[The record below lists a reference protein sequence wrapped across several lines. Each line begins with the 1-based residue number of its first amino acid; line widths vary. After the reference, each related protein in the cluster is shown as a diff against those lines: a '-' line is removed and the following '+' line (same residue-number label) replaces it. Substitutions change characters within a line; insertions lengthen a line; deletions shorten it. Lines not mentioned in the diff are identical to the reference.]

1 MAKVAVVDV
10 KQDLNEAIEAVFAP
24 FGGVGQVLAGRKR
37 AFVKINAIDC
47 RPETYTSPA
56 VLDAVLQVLRKHGVE
71 ELNVIENCTQGNF
84 TRMVFAAT
92 DLGRVCRRNQAKII
106 YLDEQPVVEIELADL
121 GEKVRFPRLLVEE
134 LGGKEREVF
143 YLNVPRLKAHSMSVV
158 TLGIKNQLGLMDQQD
173 RMKNHNFNLHAR
185 LAAIAQIFRPDFTLI
200 DGVKAVFYGHYPPAS
215 VVDRCT
221 ETLNVLV
228 GGLDMLA
235 VDTVGA
241 KVLGYSVDEVP
252 HLALAREQ
260 GWGCG
265 RLEDIE
271 VLGDLSRFTKK
282 YPYHL
287 LPEFP
292 EDVAIIKGSQRCCPE
307 GCELNTKAVLQF
319 LYLDHQGKGG
329 FTILMGKG
337 FDREQLEA
345 LRGPVLLA
353 GKCAA
358 EEALPIIQANC
369 SKIYTSAECNDLA
382 STIKALTKL
391 MKVKPLK
398 LVPVSP
404 IRSLGLLALAK
415 LHGSRARVG
424 M

>member
-10 KQDLNEAIEAVFAP
+10 KQDLIQAVENVFAP
-24 FGGVGQVLAGRKR
+24 FGGVGQVLDGRKR
-37 AFVKINAIDC
+37 AFVKVNAIDC

-71 ELNVIENCTQGNF
+71 DLNVMENCTQGNF

-92 DLGRVCRRNQAKII
+92 DLGKVCRRNKAKII
-106 YLDEQPVVEIELADL
+106 YLDEQPVVEMELAAL
-121 GEKVRFPRLLVEE
+121 GEKVRFPRLLAEE
-134 LGGKEREVF
+134 LGDAF

-158 TLGIKNQLGLMDQQD
+158 TLGVKNQLGLMDQRD

-221 ETLNVLV
+221 ETLNVLA
-228 GGLDMLA
+228 GGADMLA

-241 KVLGYSVDEVP
+241 KILGYSVDEVP

-271 VLGDLSRFTKK
+271 VIGDLSRFTKK

-292 EDVAIIKGSQRCCPE
+292 EDVTIIKGSERCCPE

-358 EEALPIIQANC
+358 QEALPIIQANC
-369 SKIYTSAECNDLA
+369 NKIYTSPECNDLA

-391 MKVKPLK
+391 MKINPLK
-398 LVPVSP
+398 LVPISP
-404 IRSLGLLALAK
+404 VRSLGLLALAK

>member
-10 KQDLNEAIEAVFAP
+10 KQDLIQAVENVFAP
-24 FGGVGQVLAGRKR
+24 FGGVGQVLDGRKR
-37 AFVKINAIDC
+37 AFVKVNAIDC

-71 ELNVIENCTQGNF
+71 DLNVMENCTQGNF

-92 DLGRVCRRNQAKII
+92 DLGKVCRRNKAKII
-106 YLDEQPVVEIELADL
+106 YLDEQPVVEMELAAL
-121 GEKVRFPRLLVEE
+121 GEKVRFPRLLAEE
-134 LGGKEREVF
+134 LGDAF

-158 TLGIKNQLGLMDQQD
+158 TLGVKNQLGLMDQRD

-221 ETLNVLV
+221 ETLNVLA
-228 GGLDMLA
+228 GGADMLA

-241 KVLGYSVDEVP
+241 KILGYSVDEVP

-271 VLGDLSRFTKK
+271 VIGDLSRFTKR

-292 EDVAIIKGSQRCCPE
+292 GDVTIIKGSERCCPE

-358 EEALPIIQANC
+358 QEALPIIQANC
-369 SKIYTSAECNDLA
+369 NKIYTSPECNDLA

-391 MKVKPLK
+391 MKINPLK
-398 LVPVSP
+398 LVPISP
-404 IRSLGLLALAK
+404 VRSLGLLALAK

>member
-10 KQDLNEAIEAVFAP
+10 KQDLIQAVETVFAP
-24 FGGVGQVLAGRKR
+24 FGGVGQVLDGRKR
-37 AFVKINAIDC
+37 AFVKVNAIDC

-71 ELNVIENCTQGNF
+71 DLNVMENCTQGNF

-92 DLGRVCRRNQAKII
+92 DLGKVCRRNKAKII
-106 YLDEQPVVEIELADL
+106 YLDEQPVVEMELAAL
-121 GEKVRFPRLLVEE
+121 GEKVRFPRLLAEE
-134 LGGKEREVF
+134 LGDAF

-158 TLGIKNQLGLMDQQD
+158 TLGVKNQLGLMDQRD

-185 LAAIAQIFRPDFTLI
+185 LASIAQIFRPDFTLI

-228 GGLDMLA
+228 GGADMLA

-241 KVLGYSVDEVP
+241 KILGYSVDEVP

-271 VLGDLSRFTKK
+271 VIGDLSRFTKR

-292 EDVAIIKGSQRCCPE
+292 GDVTIIKGSERCCPE

-358 EEALPIIQANC
+358 QEALPIIQANC
-369 SKIYTSAECNDLA
+369 NKIYISPECNDLA

-391 MKVKPLK
+391 MKINPLK
-398 LVPVSP
+398 LVPISP
-404 IRSLGLLALAK
+404 VRSLGLLALAK

>member
-10 KQDLNEAIEAVFAP
+10 KQDLIQAVETVFAP
-24 FGGVGQVLAGRKR
+24 FGGVGQVLDGRKR
-37 AFVKINAIDC
+37 AFVKVNAIDC

-71 ELNVIENCTQGNF
+71 DLNVMENCTQGNF

-92 DLGRVCRRNQAKII
+92 DLGKVCRRNKAKII
-106 YLDEQPVVEIELADL
+106 YLDEQPVVEMELAAL
-121 GEKVRFPRLLVEE
+121 GEKVRFPRLLAEE
-134 LGGKEREVF
+134 LGDAF

-158 TLGIKNQLGLMDQQD
+158 TLGVKNQLGLMDQRD

-185 LAAIAQIFRPDFTLI
+185 LASIAQIFRPDFTLI

-228 GGLDMLA
+228 GGADMLA

-241 KVLGYSVDEVP
+241 KILGYSVDEVP

-271 VLGDLSRFTKK
+271 VIGDLSRFTKK

-292 EDVAIIKGSQRCCPE
+292 GDVTIIKGSERCCPE

-358 EEALPIIQANC
+358 QEALPIIQANC
-369 SKIYTSAECNDLA
+369 NKIYISPECNDLA

-391 MKVKPLK
+391 MKINPLK
-398 LVPVSP
+398 LVPISP
-404 IRSLGLLALAK
+404 VRSLGLLALAK

>member
-10 KQDLNEAIEAVFAP
+10 KQDLIQAVETVFAP
-24 FGGVGQVLAGRKR
+24 FGGVGQVLDGRKR
-37 AFVKINAIDC
+37 AFVKVNAIDC

-71 ELNVIENCTQGNF
+71 DLNVMENCTQGNF

-92 DLGRVCRRNQAKII
+92 DLGKVCRRNKAKII
-106 YLDEQPVVEIELADL
+106 YLDEQPVVEMELAAL
-121 GEKVRFPRLLVEE
+121 GEKVRFPRLLAEE
-134 LGGKEREVF
+134 LGDAF

-158 TLGIKNQLGLMDQQD
+158 TLGVKNQLGLMDQRD

-221 ETLNVLV
+221 ETLNVLA
-228 GGLDMLA
+228 GGADMLA

-241 KVLGYSVDEVP
+241 KILGYSVDEVP

-265 RLEDIE
+265 RLEDVE
-271 VLGDLSRFTKK
+271 VIGDLSRFTKK

-292 EDVAIIKGSQRCCPE
+292 GDVTIIKGSERCCPE

-358 EEALPIIQANC
+358 QEALPIIQANC
-369 SKIYTSAECNDLA
+369 NKIYISPECNDLA

-391 MKVKPLK
+391 MKINPLK
-398 LVPVSP
+398 LVPISP
-404 IRSLGLLALAK
+404 VRSLGLLALAK

>member
-10 KQDLNEAIEAVFAP
+10 KQDLIQAVETVFAP
-24 FGGVGQVLAGRKR
+24 FGGVGQVLDGRKR
-37 AFVKINAIDC
+37 AFVKVNAIDC

-71 ELNVIENCTQGNF
+71 DLNVMENCTQGNF

-92 DLGRVCRRNQAKII
+92 DLGKVCRRNKAKII
-106 YLDEQPVVEIELADL
+106 YLDEQPVVEMELAAL
-121 GEKVRFPRLLVEE
+121 GEKVRFPRLLAEE
-134 LGGKEREVF
+134 LGDAF

-158 TLGIKNQLGLMDQQD
+158 TLGVKNQLGLMDQRD

-221 ETLNVLV
+221 ETLNVLA
-228 GGLDMLA
+228 GGADMLA

-241 KVLGYSVDEVP
+241 KILGYSVDEVP

-271 VLGDLSRFTKK
+271 VIGDLSRFTKK

-292 EDVAIIKGSQRCCPE
+292 GDVTIIKGSERCCPE

-358 EEALPIIQANC
+358 QEALPIIQANC
-369 SKIYTSAECNDLA
+369 NKIYTSPECNDLA

-391 MKVKPLK
+391 MKINPLK
-398 LVPVSP
+398 LVPISP
-404 IRSLGLLALAK
+404 VRSLGLLALAK

>member
-10 KQDLNEAIEAVFAP
+10 KQDLIQAVETVFAP
-24 FGGVGQVLAGRKR
+24 FGGVGQVLDGRKR
-37 AFVKINAIDC
+37 AFVKVNAIDC

-71 ELNVIENCTQGNF
+71 DLNVMENCTQGNF

-92 DLGRVCRRNQAKII
+92 DLGKVCRRNKAKII
-106 YLDEQPVVEIELADL
+106 YLDEQPVVEMELAAL
-121 GEKVRFPRLLVEE
+121 GEKVRFPRLLAEE
-134 LGGKEREVF
+134 LGDAF

-158 TLGIKNQLGLMDQQD
+158 TLGVKNQLGLMDQRD

-185 LAAIAQIFRPDFTLI
+185 LASIAQIFRPDFTLI

-228 GGLDMLA
+228 GGVDMLA

-241 KVLGYSVDEVP
+241 KILGYSVDEVP

-271 VLGDLSRFTKK
+271 VIGDLSRFTKR

-292 EDVAIIKGSQRCCPE
+292 GDVTIIKGSERCCPE

-358 EEALPIIQANC
+358 QEALPIIQANC
-369 SKIYTSAECNDLA
+369 NKIYISPECNDLA

-391 MKVKPLK
+391 MKINPLK
-398 LVPVSP
+398 LVPISP
-404 IRSLGLLALAK
+404 VRSLGLLALAK